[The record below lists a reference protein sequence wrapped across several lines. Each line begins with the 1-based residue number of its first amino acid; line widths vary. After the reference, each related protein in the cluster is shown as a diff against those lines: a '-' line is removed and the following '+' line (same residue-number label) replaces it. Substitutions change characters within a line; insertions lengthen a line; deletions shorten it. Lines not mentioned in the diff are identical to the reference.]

1 MIKIICGAFGLRLP
15 NGVIKRKTAQD
26 GPFELAPDVEAR
38 LVARGVAVYA
48 DDAPVGMADEMPQ
61 GGMPEPEAD
70 LLPPGVPAY
79 RYDMTRAQLAQL
91 LEDAEIGYPASA
103 TKADMI
109 AMLDDYYN
117 T

>member
-1 MIKIICGAFGLRLP
+1 MIKMICGAFGLRLP

-48 DDAPVGMADEMPQ
+48 DGAPDSMADEMPQ
-61 GGMPEPEAD
+61 GGYKMPDAD
-70 LLPPGVPAY
+70 LLPPGVPEY
-79 RYDMTRAQLAQL
+79 GYDMTRAQLAEL
-91 LEDAEIGYPASA
+91 LEAAEIGYPASA

-109 AMLDDYYN
+109 ALLDEYYRD
-117 T
+117 